1 LVSTTDS
8 ISTSVEHHGDIAVLT
23 VSGVVDLATAP
34 ALEEVADELVA
45 QRPKALVIDVR
56 DVTFLASVG
65 LKILA
70 AIHRDLTPAG
80 CFAVIADGPAT
91 SRPITLTHLDEV
103 FSLYPTLDDGLT
115 AVRAELTGR

>member
-1 LVSTTDS
+1 VSTTDS
-8 ISTSVEHHGDIAVLT
+8 MSTTVEHRGDIAVLT

-34 ALEEVADELVA
+34 ALEEVTDRLVA
-45 QRPKALVIDVR
+45 QKPRALVIDVR

-70 AIHRDLTPAG
+70 STHRDVTPTG
-80 CFAVIADGPAT
+80 CFAVVADGPAT
-91 SRPITLTHLDEV
+91 SRPIKLTHLDEV

-115 AVRAELTGR
+115 AVRNELASR